1 MSLTSR
7 TTLFMDR
14 RFFVGVA
21 LGIIVAVSLLN
32 LSALVLA
39 QQRWLADHGG
49 LVFHRKTSDNGM
61 PRISISESLGRT
73 LADWDLMAVDG
84 SEIKLSSLG
93 NRVLFVNL
101 WATWCGPWVAGIA
114 KHTEAACLCSS

>member
-1 MSLTSR
+1 
-7 TTLFMDR
+7 MDR

-32 LSALVLA
+32 VSALVLA